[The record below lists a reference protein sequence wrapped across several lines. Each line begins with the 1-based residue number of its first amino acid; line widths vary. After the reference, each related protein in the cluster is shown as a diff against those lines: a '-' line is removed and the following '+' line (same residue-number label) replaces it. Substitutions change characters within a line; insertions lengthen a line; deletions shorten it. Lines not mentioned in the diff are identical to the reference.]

1 MGILRNQII
10 CSAGTITK
18 NVVVEIRVQMSLKDR
33 KGLDQSSEMER
44 PFQVGNIVQPGRD
57 RIKAEE

>member
-1 MGILRNQII
+1 
-10 CSAGTITK
+10 
-18 NVVVEIRVQMSLKDR
+18 MSLKDR